1 MKDSS
6 GSGTRCGCVIPVD
19 VGMLI
24 HDRLVNPERIEYVS
38 NWDPDV
44 VAHTICAFANDYE
57 NIDGGYIVIGVKEDC
72 GIPVDFSNQSPEDIV
87 MNQRNY
93 MDESDTIGRTRSH
106 HLASISSDFCAR
118 RKVEKG
124 V

>member
-1 MKDSS
+1 MD
-6 GSGTRCGCVIPVD
+6 I
-19 VGMLI
+19 GMLI

-57 NIDGGYIVIGVKEDC
+57 NVDGGYIIIGVKEDC
-72 GIPVDFSNQSPEDIV
+72 GMPVGFSNQSPEDIV

>member
-1 MKDSS
+1 
-6 GSGTRCGCVIPVD
+6 
-19 VGMLI
+19 MLI
-24 HDRLVNPERIEYVS
+24 HDRLVEPERIEYVP

-44 VAHTICAFANDYE
+44 VAYTICAFANDFE
-57 NIDGGYIVIGVKEDC
+57 NVDGGYIIIGVKEDC
-72 GIPVDFSNQSPEDIV
+72 GIPVCFSDQSPEDIV